1 MGTNTHEPE
10 YWADKKKKKKKKKTS
25 LTWWDQHTHGGNDT
39 HSQTR
44 KLFSFKL
51 KKKVLQ
57 GFLYL
62 ERGVDDILLVI
73 FRV

>member
-1 MGTNTHEPE
+1 MTHIHKQEN
-10 YWADKKKKKKKKKTS
+10 YFH
-25 LTWWDQHTHGGNDT
+25 LN
-39 HSQTR
+39 
-44 KLFSFKL
+44 L